1 MKEFTY
7 VIQDELGLH
16 ARPASMAVKV
26 AAKYKS
32 SSTLIAGNKTIDMKR
47 VMAVM
52 SSGVK
57 HGAEIT
63 IRVEGEDEEEAAA
76 ALETFFKENL

>member
-1 MKEFTY
+1 MQQFTY

-16 ARPASMAVKV
+16 ARPAGMAVKV

-32 SSTLIAGNKTIDMKR
+32 STKMLVGSKTIDLKR
-47 VMAVM
+47 IMAVM

-63 IRVEGEDEEEAAA
+63 VVVEGEDEAEAAA